1 MRNKFILVAAACCT
15 LLAASAAGSAG
26 SGEASPAPAP
36 EKKWLVP
43 EAEYRLSV
51 QPELPAEATSVDM
64 RRQVLPVLPENGVRV
79 FDDAGNPVPFQFH
92 DNYSLSIAPAPKAKA
107 FDIYFGFKEK
117 QPADTWKPESGVRPP
132 AQRLLLAFYW
142 GGNRPCTP
150 EEFLDWRNREIERQN
165 QWHVR
170 NFPNRTYMILRQR
183 YQGVETVPWVPK
195 FPQY

>member
-15 LLAASAAGSAG
+15 LLAASAAGSTG

-132 AQRLLLAFYW
+132 PSGCCWISTGAGTGLARRRSSST
-142 GGNRPCTP
+142 GGTVKSSARISGTSGI
-150 EEFLDWRNREIERQN
+150 F
-165 QWHVR
+165 
-170 NFPNRTYMILRQR
+170 RTGL
-183 YQGVETVPWVPK
+183 T
-195 FPQY
+195 